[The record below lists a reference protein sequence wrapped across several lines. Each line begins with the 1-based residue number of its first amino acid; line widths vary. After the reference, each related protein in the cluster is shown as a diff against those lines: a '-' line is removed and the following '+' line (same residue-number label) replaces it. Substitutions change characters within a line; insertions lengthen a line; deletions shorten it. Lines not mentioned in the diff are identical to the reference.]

1 MLQKR
6 WKNKDAAGKDPL
18 PLELLILTTLRYLG
32 RGRTFDDLSESTG
45 ISEEVI
51 RVFFQKFTDYGGR
64 VLFNRHV
71 IAPET
76 SDEAKKHVYEFEM
89 AGLAGAIGSMDATH
103 ITHERVSHNRRQS
116 HLEFLEEYTYHFLAY
131 SCAFR

>member
-1 MLQKR
+1 MPYKQYSEILEDCKKLDIFNP

-51 RVFFQKFTDYGGR
+51 RVFFQKFKVRLTT
-64 VLFNRHV
+64 
-71 IAPET
+71 I
-76 SDEAKKHVYEFEM
+76 M
-89 AGLAGAIGSMDATH
+89 
-103 ITHERVSHNRRQS
+103 
-116 HLEFLEEYTYHFLAY
+116 
-131 SCAFR
+131 